1 MRGVKTSALPAL
13 LLLAVVPGC
22 SRDEAPAVWKSA
34 RPADSTELASA
45 AKPAIVPPGQRRVI
59 ELEGG
64 VRVEIVAEGQGP
76 IVAPGD
82 EVALSLKLVY
92 VPVPPASAPAPD
104 AAGAKAGEAAA
115 EKSGEAQKDG
125 AQKEAAED
133 APKVDGAQT
142 AKDAPAPDAAAP
154 RPLELAPVTAE
165 VEPKPEAG
173 ADAKSEPA
181 PQAEVTDAAASEP
194 AATDPAP
201 AKPAAAAAA
210 AAPAGAAAEAAPAE
224 APAAA
229 AAEPTATEPT
239 APAPEPLA
247 VPLEPVV
254 VVDTRGAGTPIRAR
268 VGATGT
274 LLPGLS
280 RALVGLRQGTIAEV
294 TLPPEAAYGAA
305 GLPSAGIPPG
315 TTLSATIEIREVHR

>member
-22 SRDEAPAVWKSA
+22 SREDAPAVSKSA
-34 RPADSTELASA
+34 RPAGAEEHAPA

-76 IVAPGD
+76 VVAPGD
-82 EVALSLKLVY
+82 EVALSMKLVY
-92 VPVPPASAPAPD
+92 VPQPAAPTTAPAG
-104 AAGAKAGEAAA
+104 AAVGEAAA
-115 EKSGEAQKDG
+115 EKSSEAPKGGGEKGAAGDAKKADG
-125 AQKEAAED
+125 AE
-133 APKVDGAQT
+133 P
-142 AKDAPAPDAAAP
+142 AKDAPAPDAAGA

-165 VEPKPEAG
+165 VESKSETG
-173 ADAKSEPA
+173 AAAKSEPA
-181 PQAEVTDAAASEP
+181 PQAATTEAAPTEP
-194 AATDPAP
+194 AETEHAETPP
-201 AKPAAAAAA
+201 VAA
-210 AAPAGAAAEAAPAE
+210 AGAAAEPA
-224 APAAA
+224 
-229 AAEPTATEPT
+229 

-247 VPLEPVV
+247 APLEPVV
-254 VVDTRGAGTPIRAR
+254 VVDTRDAGTPIRAR
-268 VGATGT
+268 VGASGT
-274 LLPGLS
+274 LVPGLS

-305 GLPSAGIPPG
+305 GLPAAGIPPG